1 MKNGKTNSLLDQLG
15 ASMTKSTT
23 PAAAPVNVPP
33 KDSGAGKT
41 EVPKQAERAK
51 VKNFSLYVE
60 DLEKIKAIQSAIFD
74 GIGNFPN
81 ASLALRIA
89 LRSCEMDR
97 PKLLKIYQEIKSQDS
112 RLKT

>member
-23 PAAAPVNVPP
+23 PATAPAKIPA
-33 KDSGAGKT
+33 KSSGAGKPQS
-41 EVPKQAERAK
+41 PKLSERAK

-60 DLEKIKAIQSAIFD
+60 DLEKIKEIQSTIFD
-74 GIGNFPN
+74 GTENFPN

-89 LRSCEMDR
+89 LRSCELDR
-97 PKLLKIYQEIKSQDS
+97 SKLLKIYEDIKNQDS
-112 RLKT
+112 RLKS